1 MATIHCGG
9 ISMRKFLPLGNG
21 LVYGGKITLVF
32 PQRNRSRDRWQQLNK
47 LNDRRTSVRK
57 ILGQIRS
64 LYY

>member
-32 PQRNRSRDRWQQLNK
+32 PQRNRSRDR
-47 LNDRRTSVRK
+47 
-57 ILGQIRS
+57 
-64 LYY
+64 